1 MHHIPHSYLIS
12 RFMRL
17 LFITSLFVSI
27 LGINSSIQAATTDG
41 TIDPTFGADGRVT
54 TDFFGYQDN
63 LRSIVVHPDGS
74 IIAVGTATRQAK
86 TGFTGSF
93 AKAHYDA
100 QGVITARWSSGLPV
114 SPKATLLQPD
124 GRMLVVG
131 SNNNYFNIARYMP
144 NGNPDPTFST
154 DGSALITFGL
164 LNEQCSATSLA
175 LQTDGK
181 VFVAGSCT
189 MFYSN
194 NIDIALVRLT
204 ASGELDTSFSSD
216 GRLTTDLGKSE
227 MAHAV
232 FVMPDGTIVVVGN
245 TWTFSTQRSLVLVR
259 YVTDGTRDITFGTNG
274 FVTNSSGRAT
284 TAKLTPDG
292 QIVIVGDNNSGDM
305 FIARYSNDTPDY
317 AFGTLGATVID
328 TGATESGKAVA
339 LLPGGQIIIAGDS
352 TLNGITSGILVRLSP
367 NGEADPTFGNGGV
380 ITNLPDSYTAISI
393 TPDGKL
399 IAAGG
404 DSDFALVRYDA
415 NGLPDLTFGG
425 GMLQHDSTSTDE
437 GQAIILQPDNRILV
451 VGSGVMRYTSDGQID
466 STFGT
471 AGRVALAPGQ
481 RMNYGLALQPNGA
494 ILTAGSVWNGSDM
507 DLAVAR
513 YTSAGVLDTTFGTAG
528 VAVVDIGGIDT
539 TWGVALQPDGNIL
552 VIGTTDIGS
561 TQDLVLA
568 RFTHDGR
575 IDTSFGQQGRV
586 ITNIGGTDTGRALAL
601 QPDGK
606 ILVVG
611 STTLTGD
618 QDIALLRYTTDGTLD
633 PSFANAGIA
642 TTDFASLIDAGIALA
657 VQPDGM
663 IVVAGTTRQ
672 PLLMSGAGVAV
683 QTEHDEVALA
693 RYRPDGSPDT
703 SFSGDGKVKTHILPD
718 GNSGWVANDIDNVI
732 GSVLVQ
738 NDGKILVGGHTNYKD
753 NVTTTTFA
761 SFTLA
766 RYLDIGVLDSSF
778 GHQGVVTEPDTGG
791 FLGGG
796 TLALQPNGQ
805 IVLAGTVNTDI
816 AIVRYQNTVGTP
828 KPWPSSA
835 IHLYLP
841 VITR

>member
-1 MHHIPHSYLIS
+1 MHHTPHSYLLC
-12 RFMRL
+12 RFVRL

-27 LGINSSIQAATTDG
+27 LGINSSSQAATADG

-54 TDFFGYQDN
+54 TDFFGLHDDV
-63 LRSIVVHPDGS
+63 RSIVVYPDGS
-74 IIAVGTATRQAK
+74 IIAVGTATRQVK

-93 AKAHYDA
+93 AKVHYDIN
-100 QGVITARWSSGLPV
+100 GVLTARWNSGLPV
-114 SPKATLLQPD
+114 SPEATLLQPD

-131 SNNNYFNIARYMP
+131 SNNNYFNIARYMA

-164 LNEQCSATSLA
+164 LNEQCVATSLA

-181 VFVAGSCT
+181 ILVAGSCN
-189 MFYSN
+189 MN
-194 NIDIALVRLT
+194 IALVRLT

-216 GRLTTDLGKSE
+216 GRLTTDLGKNE
-227 MAHAV
+227 TAHAV
-232 FVMPDGTIVVVGN
+232 FVMPDSTIVVVGN

-259 YVTDGTRDITFGTNG
+259 YLTDGTRDITFGTNG
-274 FVTNSSGRAT
+274 VVTNSRGKAN
-284 TAKLTPDG
+284 TAKLTPEG
-292 QIVIVGDNNSGDM
+292 QILIVGDTNSGDM
-305 FIARYSNDTPDY
+305 FITRYSNDTPDY
-317 AFGTLGATVID
+317 AFGMLGATVID
-328 TGATESGKAVA
+328 TGAAESGQDAA
-339 LLPGGQIIIAGDS
+339 LLPGGQIIIAGTS
-352 TLNGITSGILVRLSP
+352 TLNGITSGMLVRLSP
-367 NGEADPTFGNGGV
+367 NGEADPAFGNAGV
-380 ITNLPDSYTAISI
+380 ITNLPDPYAAISI

-404 DSDFALVRYDA
+404 DSDFALVRYDM

-425 GMLQHDSTSTDE
+425 GMLQHHSTSTDE
-437 GQAIILQPDNRILV
+437 GQSLILQPDNRILV

-471 AGRVALAPGQ
+471 AGRAALAPGQ
-481 RMNYGLALQPNGA
+481 RMDYGIALQPNGE

-513 YTSAGVLDTTFGTAG
+513 YTSVGVLDTTFGTAG

-552 VIGTTDIGS
+552 VIGTTDIGN

-611 STTLTGD
+611 STTLAGD
-618 QDIALLRYTTDGTLD
+618 QDIVLVRYTTDGALD

-672 PLLMSGAGVAV
+672 PLLVSGAGVAV

-693 RYRPDGSPDT
+693 RYWPDGSLDI

-718 GNSGWVANDIDNVI
+718 GNSAWVANDIDNVI

-753 NVTTTTFA
+753 GVTTTTFA

-766 RYLDIGVLDSSF
+766 RYLDTGVLDSSF
-778 GHQGVVTEPDTGG
+778 GRQGVITEPDTGG
-791 FLGGG
+791 FFGGG

-828 KPWPSSA
+828 KQWSSSA
-835 IHLYLP
+835 VHLYLP
-841 VITR
+841 IITR